1 MTEPLSDP
9 PPSVWPT
16 FRARDPRALITFLIE
31 AFGFEEGAVYGEGD
45 RVDHAELRWPPG
57 GGVMFGSDRNDNK
70 GIAVGNFSCY
80 VVVPKAQIEALYDRA
95 RGAGAPITGE
105 LYETDYGSTDFAAKD
120 PEGNTWY
127 FGTYAGSPRPAE

>member
-1 MTEPLSDP
+1 MSESLIDP

-16 FRARDPRALITFLIE
+16 FRARNPRALITFLVE

-80 VVVPKAQIEALYDRA
+80 VVVPKAEIEALHARA
-95 RGAGAPITGE
+95 RDAGAPITVE
-105 LYETDYGSTDFAAKD
+105 LFETDYGSNDFAAQD

-127 FGTYAGSPRPAE
+127 FGTYAGSPRPAG